1 VTGHRPVVARIS
13 GVALAHNLDV
23 VRQYA
28 PDANILAVVK
38 ADAYGH
44 GLSHVLPFLASAD
57 GFAVV
62 GLDAAIQCRAAFAD
76 KPVVLLEGPFDAAEL
91 ALIAEHRLTPVIH
104 SGWQIKLMENRPLP
118 AISSVVLKF
127 NTGMNRLGFDAA
139 AGRLA
144 HGRLASI
151 AGVNSIMLMSHLAC
165 ADDLDNDFTRLQ
177 VQRFESA
184 TASLPGEKSLANS
197 AAVAGWPETHYQWLR
212 PGIMLYGSSPIL
224 LHAAVDLGLRPV
236 MTLKSRLIAVQSL
249 KKGDAVGYG
258 QTWTCPEDMSVG
270 IVACGYG
277 DGYPRHAPSGT
288 PVLVNGQRAALAGR
302 VSMDMLAVDLRGV
315 QAQVNDEVILWGD
328 GLPVDEVA
336 AAAGTIAY
344 ELLTG
349 VTVRV
354 PRVG

>member
-1 VTGHRPVVARIS
+1 VNGHRPVAARIS
-13 GVALAHNLDV
+13 GAALAHNLDM
-23 VRQYA
+23 VRRYA
-28 PDANILAVVK
+28 PDASILAVVK

-44 GLSHVLPFLASAD
+44 GLSRVLPFLGSAE

-62 GLDAAIQCRAAFAD
+62 GLDAAMQCRAAFAD

-104 SGWQIKLMENRPLP
+104 SRWQIDLLESRPLP
-118 AISSVVLKF
+118 PISSLMLKF
-127 NTGMNRLGFDAA
+127 NTGMNRLGFDQA

-144 HGRLASI
+144 HARLASM
-151 AGVNSIMLMSHLAC
+151 AGVNRIMLMSHLAC

-177 VQRFESA
+177 RQRFEAA

-197 AAVAGWPETHYQWLR
+197 AAVVGWPKTHYQWLR
-212 PGIMLYGSSPIL
+212 PGIMLYGSSPL
-224 LHAAVDLGLRPV
+224 LRHAAADLGLKPV
-236 MTLKSRLIAVQSL
+236 MTLHSRLIAVQSL

-258 QTWTCPEDMSVG
+258 QTWTCREDMEVG

-277 DGYPRHAPSGT
+277 DGYPRHAPAGT
-288 PVLVNGQRAALAGR
+288 AVLVNGQRAALAGR
-302 VSMDMLAVDLRGV
+302 VSMDTLAVDLRGV
-315 QAQVNDEVILWGD
+315 QAQVSDEVILWGD

-349 VTVRV
+349 VTARV
-354 PRVG
+354 PRAG